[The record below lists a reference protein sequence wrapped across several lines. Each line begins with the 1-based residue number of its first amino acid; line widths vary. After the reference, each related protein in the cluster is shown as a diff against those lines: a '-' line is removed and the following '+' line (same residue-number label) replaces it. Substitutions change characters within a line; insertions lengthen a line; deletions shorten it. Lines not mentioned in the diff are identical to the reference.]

1 MTQHFNLKLKFL
13 VLFSALVFPGL
24 FPIMLSGR
32 SSGAWTTANQCGTKT
47 FISVSSWYT
56 TAPITSTEG
65 LYLDGNKDGK
75 IVQPEGINKDVYTI
89 VTGEFT
95 GSTAVANSS
104 AYFPKNTWISS
115 TDTNLPSD
123 VLSSN
128 HAPAILDGLKK
139 WLKDDQG
146 IDTTG
151 FSIKPIWSPAG
162 GIDSSY
168 AMSFLVIDQD
178 VTKLESCITLTY
190 ITSTSTD
197 LQACFF
203 LFAMG
208 SIIK

>member
-1 MTQHFNLKLKFL
+1 MTQHFNLKIKFL
-13 VLFSALVFPGL
+13 VLFSALAFYVL
-24 FPIMLSGR
+24 FPIILSGR
-32 SSGAWTTANQCGTKT
+32 SSGAWTTASQCGTKT

-56 TAPITSTEG
+56 TSTINSTEG

-75 IVQPEGINKDVYTI
+75 NVQPEGINKDVYTI
-89 VTGEFT
+89 ATVEFT

-104 AYFPKNTWISS
+104 AYFSKNTWISS

-128 HAPAILDGLKK
+128 HALAILDGLKK
-139 WLKDDQG
+139 WLKDGQG
-146 IDTTG
+146 IDSTG
-151 FSIKPIWSPAG
+151 FPIRPIWSPAG
-162 GIDSSY
+162 RIGSSY
-168 AMSFLVIDQD
+168 AMSYLVIDQD
-178 VTKLESCITLTY
+178 ITKLKSGITFTY
-190 ITSTSTD
+190 ITPTSTD